1 MATMYP
7 KQVELNEQNLQK
19 LVASLKKTHT
29 QIVAEIK
36 GATDFGVANR
46 KQILAQIE
54 KILEESGQD
63 VQKWLEKEMPEYYK
77 TGADHAVKQ
86 LDNIGAEVA
95 VTKGFNK
102 VHKETITALIDDSSR
117 AFGESLSGV
126 GRSANMILGKA
137 TREILTQEMAKGL
150 TAGEALRTVKNQI
163 VGMIEETGI
172 GALIDKSGKT
182 WQLDTYAEMLFRT
195 KAVEARNRG
204 LVNRVAEN
212 DYDLVQVSQHGGSCD
227 ACSAWE
233 GKILSVTGKTK
244 GYETVADAE
253 ADGLFH
259 PNCRHAINVIIPK
272 LASMTKAYDPDSEP
286 INIQEIERKDT
297 QGYLKSKYKN
307 SSELLPEFARGKE
320 NLLAGER
327 PDDVKNVHSF
337 KKELLDET
345 KDGDVVLFTHGTN
358 KELELGELNLRT
370 EKAFETYGNGMYMT
384 ADPSYSITEGSKY
397 KYQIPLDHE
406 TIDKLFVA
414 TDFTDPQ
421 YYVMKKYGN
430 NPESL
435 IPTMKSLGYSNK
447 QIDEAIEWTNDTYRE
462 TIEKGVKNARD
473 YAMSGAHDEYEFSSA
488 LMDAGLKKSG
498 YTGVIDG
505 QKNLTII
512 DPRTIAKIYKDVE
525 SEIDETKAIIEAATQ
540 KEPTVMRVFRGEGK
554 KGMEAIRGMD
564 SYGKG
569 KYYSLNKEYVGYF
582 GDVTESTV
590 KVENPLEIRSQ
601 EGLNKATQ
609 QMIQDGYE
617 DMGSWAKSK
626 GYDAII
632 DHETEIMLK
641 LK

>member
-1 MATMYP
+1 MYP

-19 LVASLKKTHT
+19 LVTSLKKTHT

-63 VQKWLEKEMPEYYK
+63 VTKWLEKEMPEYYK

-95 VTKGFNK
+95 VSEGFNK

-172 GALIDKSGKT
+172 GALVDKSGKT

-212 DYDLVQVSQHGGSCD
+212 DYDLVQVSQHGGACD
-227 ACSAWE
+227 ACEAWE

-272 LASMTKAYDPDSEP
+272 LASMTKAYDNSQETVVVKEASQPD
-286 INIQEIERKDT
+286 
-297 QGYLKSKYKN
+297 
-307 SSELLPEFARGKE
+307 
-320 NLLAGER
+320 
-327 PDDVKNVHSF
+327 
-337 KKELLDET
+337 
-345 KDGDVVLFTHGTN
+345 
-358 KELELGELNLRT
+358 
-370 EKAFETYGNGMYMT
+370 KAKT
-384 ADPSYSITEGSKY
+384 
-397 KYQIPLDHE
+397 
-406 TIDKLFVA
+406 FVA
-414 TDFTDPQ
+414 
-421 YYVMKKYGN
+421 Y
-430 NPESL
+430 
-435 IPTMKSLGYSNK
+435 
-447 QIDEAIEWTNDTYRE
+447 
-462 TIEKGVKNARD
+462 
-473 YAMSGAHDEYEFSSA
+473 
-488 LMDAGLKKSG
+488 
-498 YTGVIDG
+498 
-505 QKNLTII
+505 
-512 DPRTIAKIYKDVE
+512 
-525 SEIDETKAIIEAATQ
+525 
-540 KEPTVMRVFRGEGK
+540 RGEGNTSNP
-554 KGMEAIRGMD
+554 ARGFD

-569 KYYSLNKEYVGYF
+569 TYYSMDKKYAELF
-582 GDVTESTV
+582 GTV
-590 KVENPLEIRSQ
+590 SEREMKLENPLEIKSQ
-601 EGLNKATQ
+601 EGLTKATQ
-609 QMIQDGYE
+609 QMVTDGFE
-617 DMGSWAKSK
+617 DMGAWAKSK
-626 GYDAII
+626 GYDSIV
-632 DHETEIMLK
+632 DYETEIILK

>member
-172 GALIDKSGKT
+172 GALVDKSGKT

-212 DYDLVQVSQHGGSCD
+212 DYDLVQVSQHGGACD
-227 ACSAWE
+227 ACEAWE

-272 LASMTKAYDPDSEP
+272 LASMTKAYDNSQETVVVKDSATPD
-286 INIQEIERKDT
+286 KA
-297 QGYLKSKYKN
+297 K
-307 SSELLPEFARGKE
+307 EF
-320 NLLAGER
+320 
-327 PDDVKNVHSF
+327 
-337 KKELLDET
+337 T
-345 KDGDVVLFTHGTN
+345 
-358 KELELGELNLRT
+358 
-370 EKAFETYGNGMYMT
+370 
-384 ADPSYSITEGSKY
+384 
-397 KYQIPLDHE
+397 
-406 TIDKLFVA
+406 
-414 TDFTDPQ
+414 
-421 YYVMKKYGN
+421 
-430 NPESL
+430 
-435 IPTMKSLGYSNK
+435 
-447 QIDEAIEWTNDTYRE
+447 
-462 TIEKGVKNARD
+462 
-473 YAMSGAHDEYEFSSA
+473 
-488 LMDAGLKKSG
+488 
-498 YTGVIDG
+498 
-505 QKNLTII
+505 
-512 DPRTIAKIYKDVE
+512 
-525 SEIDETKAIIEAATQ
+525 
-540 KEPTVMRVFRGEGK
+540 VFRGEGK

-569 KYYSLNKEYVGYF
+569 KYFSLNKEYAGYF